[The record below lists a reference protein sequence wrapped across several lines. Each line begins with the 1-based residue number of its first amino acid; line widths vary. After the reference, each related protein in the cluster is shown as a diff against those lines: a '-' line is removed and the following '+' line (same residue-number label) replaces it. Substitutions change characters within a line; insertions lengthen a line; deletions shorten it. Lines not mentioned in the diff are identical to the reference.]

1 MARSTPRAKSNR
13 KSPNVNAKKK
23 NLPAITKKKNKSNH
37 FYSSDG
43 SPLYPTI
50 ALSDA
55 YNTITHVLAG
65 IATYHLNEFIGLG
78 FFLVAAASF
87 IGTLRFGFSEKA
99 FGKANGELATIAA
112 FIGLPLIGIAN
123 IERINSDIDN
133 NTSYQSSTTIILLLF
148 LYIFATSIVSDSIKE
163 VLILLV
169 NVVLFVAPVYYEGYY
184 RGSNMEIFAITLFI
198 IGTVIIGNNRHKC
211 VLGMRCENWFHYC
224 LGTSAYLMANEFASA
239 MKV

>member
-13 KSPNVNAKKK
+13 KSPNVTAKNKK
-23 NLPAITKKKNKSNH
+23 PATTKKKTGSNH

-87 IGTLRFGFSEKA
+87 IRTLRFGFSEKA
-99 FGKANGELATIAA
+99 FAKANGELATIAA

-123 IERINSDIDN
+123 IERINSDID
-133 NTSYQSSTTIILLLF
+133 
-148 LYIFATSIVSDSIKE
+148 
-163 VLILLV
+163 
-169 NVVLFVAPVYYEGYY
+169 
-184 RGSNMEIFAITLFI
+184 
-198 IGTVIIGNNRHKC
+198 
-211 VLGMRCENWFHYC
+211 
-224 LGTSAYLMANEFASA
+224 
-239 MKV
+239 KVW

>member
-13 KSPNVNAKKK
+13 KSSNVNAKKK
-23 NLPAITKKKNKSNH
+23 NHPAITKKKNGSNNH

-133 NTSYQSSTTIILLLF
+133 TSYQSSTTIILLLF

-198 IGTVIIGNNRHKC
+198 ILISVKAS
-211 VLGMRCENWFHYC
+211 EN
-224 LGTSAYLMANEFASA
+224 
-239 MKV
+239 